1 MTITYADRPWIK
13 NYDEGVPASLAPYP
27 DQPVHVFLEESAR
40 KYPDH
45 PAIITSVR
53 LPLFGRQY
61 ATLTYAEFDDL
72 ADRLAAGLAAMGVRK
87 GDRVAIMM
95 PNCAQFVIAFYAITK
110 VGGIVVGVNPLF
122 PPPKIASQVAD
133 SGAETVIC
141 LTMSYND
148 VKKAQP
154 ETALRHVIVA
164 NIKEYFPPLG
174 KTLFTLAVEKKT
186 GHYVEALSEGD
197 LWFQDVI
204 AQHSA
209 AERPQ
214 VAVSGDDTAI
224 FQYTGGTTGVPKA
237 AKSTHKTLAANVVQ
251 MRAWSMGASEE
262 AVEKSLAAIPL
273 YHIFGLQ
280 TVMNFSTSAAATM
293 IMVPNARDID
303 DLLDTIHTFK
313 PTIFMGVPAL
323 YNAVNYH
330 PDVIAGKVDVGS
342 IKFCFSGSA
351 PLAPETKRRFEEISG
366 GTVMEG
372 FGMSEAPTATHCN
385 PLNGVNKTGSIGM
398 PFPDNE
404 CRIVS
409 LDDEVTDVPV
419 GEIGELVMR
428 GPVMMSG
435 YHNMPTET
443 ANAIR
448 DGWLYTGDIAR
459 MDEEGYFYIVDRKK
473 DMVLIGGF
481 NVYPVNI
488 DKVLMEHPAIQEAA
502 VAGIPHPDPE
512 KKGQEALKAWIVV
525 APGQQVTAEEIIQY
539 CKERL
544 APYEV
549 PRRIAFLDELPKTT
563 VGKVLRRE
571 LILMEADEPGG

>member
-1 MTITYADRPWIK
+1 MVTYADKPWVK
-13 NYDEGVPASLAPYP
+13 HYDQGIPASLAPYP
-27 DQPVHVFLEESAR
+27 EHPIHEFLEQSAR
-40 KYPDH
+40 RRPNA
-45 PAIITSVR
+45 PAIITSLH
-53 LPLFGRQY
+53 LPLFGRRH
-61 ATLTYAEFDDL
+61 AILTYSALNEQT
-72 ADRLAAGLAAMGVRK
+72 DRLAAGLAALGVKK
-87 GDRVAIMM
+87 GDRVAIMF
-95 PNCAQFVIAFYAITK
+95 PNCAQFVISFYAITK
-110 VGGIVVGVNPLF
+110 LGAIVHAINPTF
-122 PPPKIASQVAD
+122 PAPKIQEQVAD
-133 SGAETVIC
+133 SGAEIIIC
-141 LTMSYND
+141 LSLFYNIVKQAQAGTN
-148 VKKAQP
+148 VKK
-154 ETALRHVIVA
+154 VIVA

-174 KTLFTLAVEKKT
+174 KTLFTLAVEKKA
-186 GHYVEALSEGD
+186 GHYVEALAEGD

-237 AKSTHKTLAANVVQ
+237 AKGPHKALVANIVQ
-251 MRAWSMGASEE
+251 MRAWLRGDSPGEE
-262 AVEKSLAAIPL
+262 ERYLAAIPL
-273 YHIFGLQ
+273 YHVYGLQ
-280 TVMNFSTSAAATM
+280 TVMNMATALGAPM

-303 DLLDTIHTFK
+303 DLLEVIHTFK
-313 PTIFMGVPAL
+313 PTTFMGVPAL

-330 PDVIAGKVDVGS
+330 PEVISGKYDVGS
-342 IKFCFSGSA
+342 IRSCISGSA
-351 PLAPETKRRFEEISG
+351 PLAPETKRRFEEVTG
-366 GTVMEG
+366 GTVLEG

-385 PLNGVNKTGSIGM
+385 PLRGVNKTGSIGM

-419 GEIGELVMR
+419 GEIGELALR

-488 DKVLMEHPAIQEAA
+488 DKALMEHPAVLEAA
-502 VAGIPHPDPE
+502 VAGIPHPE
-512 KKGQEALKAWIVV
+512 KEGQEALKAWIVLK
-525 APGQQVTAEEIIQY
+525 PGEEATAEDIIKY
-539 CKERL
+539 CEERL

-549 PRRIAFLDELPKTT
+549 PRRIEFMTELPKTT
-563 VGKVLRRE
+563 VGKVLRRD
-571 LILMEADEPGG
+571 LIAREAE